1 MLSFS
6 KRNGYVDSQIQ
17 FETVSENL
25 KNRIFAAFF
34 NKEFY
39 DPNQPFDLS
48 FNNDH
53 SKTGIE
59 NMMVEMGLLFD
70 APVSMS
76 IRKRHADELKKYLF
90 AQNKWYSIFDFIEK
104 YLAISNDNVS
114 QNMTENF
121 NHILEEEASGYRI
134 SNLLV
139 VPITNEMELA
149 AINKAQNTP
158 YESVNIHMNK
168 ALKLFA
174 DRKQPDYENSI
185 KESISAVE
193 AMCCIITGTKGKEA
207 TLGKAIK
214 KLKDNGIHIHQAM
227 EKAYLS
233 LYGYTSDE
241 NGIRHGTIDFTN
253 APSED
258 AKYMLV
264 SCSAF
269 VNYLIEKW
277 NKIKP

>member
-25 KNRIFAAFF
+25 KNRLFAAFF

-39 DPNQPFDLS
+39 DPDQSFDLS

-70 APVSMS
+70 DPVSMP

-104 YLAISNDNVS
+104 YLAISNNNVS

-193 AMCCIITGTKGKEA
+193 AMCCIITGMEGKQA
-207 TLGKAIK
+207 TLGNAIK